1 MIIVINKIDVK
12 AFVVNLFF
20 VFACFF
26 ILTTGFIFGMPE
38 SDKGVV
44 ALLWRL
50 FLFGY
55 EAKDFSQK
63 RFFVEKCRV
72 MAETSYILH
81 KGGSNG
87 P

>member
-12 AFVVNLFF
+12 DFVVNLFF

-50 FLFGY
+50 FYLDM
-55 EAKDFSQK
+55 KQK
-63 RFFVEKCRV
+63 ISHKSFFLLKN
-72 MAETSYILH
+72 AE
-81 KGGSNG
+81 
-87 P
+87 